1 MESRLLGF
9 PCFPYSVIS
18 MACFG
23 NARFHQVTI
32 TAKARFGNRNHL
44 SEMAIILD
52 RFIQI
57 PPPVTTLRGP
67 PREDLLHAGHA
78 LTCVHSRHKRLCIHC
93 GFKRSWSSR
102 ICRTRSLVEPVPFLG
117 LLVIIGF

>member
-23 NARFHQVTI
+23 SAFHKATI

-44 SEMAIILD
+44 SEIATFRSSGTSAD
-52 RFIQI
+52 WKSVSVCNPRGR
-57 PPPVTTLRGP
+57 VVHRKSSLRGLP
-67 PREDLLHAGHA
+67 
-78 LTCVHSRHKRLCIHC
+78 
-93 GFKRSWSSR
+93 W
-102 ICRTRSLVEPVPFLG
+102 
-117 LLVIIGF
+117 

>member
-23 NARFHQVTI
+23 NAFHKVTI

-44 SEMAIILD
+44 SEMA
-52 RFIQI
+52 
-57 PPPVTTLRGP
+57 T
-67 PREDLLHAGHA
+67 LHA
-78 LTCVHSRHKRLCIHC
+78 V
-93 GFKRSWSSR
+93 
-102 ICRTRSLVEPVPFLG
+102 
-117 LLVIIGF
+117 